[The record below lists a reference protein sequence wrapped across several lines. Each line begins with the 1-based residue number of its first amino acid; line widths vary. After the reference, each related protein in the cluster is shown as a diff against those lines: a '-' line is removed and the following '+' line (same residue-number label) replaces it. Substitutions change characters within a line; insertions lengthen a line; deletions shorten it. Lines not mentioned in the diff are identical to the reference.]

1 MNYQYNYPYVAPQ
14 NLIKPKYRAPVF
26 TKIFAILSA
35 VICMIF
41 ILFSTTYGVNSL
53 TDLLVTFVL
62 LASSVLLI
70 VSTFTGK
77 GILSAIASFLLALY
91 FILYSC
97 SNIIFYLAN
106 VDIVSIPFLSYIFPV
121 LEAILLILIGLHF
134 ILKGKGLNSTAKM
147 IFAICYVSLELLSS
161 ILSFVNLVNLMMYA
175 SGYFLVINFFTVFL
189 DLLFAVFVTLILI
202 FFNPYKKPKQPKM
215 PYYNNYNNFNR
226 FNGPYNNGQYNNGPY
241 NNGQYNGQV

>member
-1 MNYQYNYPYVAPQ
+1 MNYQYNYPYNAPQ

-41 ILFSTTYGVNSL
+41 LLFSTANGTASMITN
-53 TDLLVTFVL
+53 LLFTLFL

-77 GILSAIASFLLALY
+77 GILPAIASFLLALY

-106 VDIVSIPFLSYIFPV
+106 VNMASIPFLSYFFTV
-121 LEAILLILIGLHF
+121 VEAILLILIGLHF

-147 IFAICYVSLELLSS
+147 IFAICYISLELLSS
-161 ILSFVNLVNLMMYA
+161 ILSFVNLVNLMMYV

-226 FNGPYNNGQYNNGPY
+226 FNGQY

>member
-14 NLIKPKYRAPVF
+14 NLIKPKYRAPMF
-26 TKIFAILSA
+26 TKIFAIICA
-35 VICMIF
+35 VICT
-41 ILFSTTYGVNSL
+41 LW
-53 TDLLVTFVL
+53 LLE
-62 LASSVLLI
+62 
-70 VSTFTGK
+70 TFTYKIDVGFKFLAYTIGITAFVMMVVSLFTSK
-77 GILSAIASFLLALY
+77 GLIFAISSFLLTLFHISYACYYINLC
-91 FILYSC
+91 IQ
-97 SNIIFYLAN
+97 LA
-106 VDIVSIPFLSYIFPV
+106 IPFSYYLITV
-121 LEAILLILIGLHF
+121 SNDILAAILLILIGLHF

-147 IFAICYVSLELLSS
+147 IFAICYISLELLSS

-226 FNGPYNNGQYNNGPY
+226 FNGPYNNGQYN
-241 NNGQYNGQV
+241 GQV

>member
-14 NLIKPKYRAPVF
+14 NLTKPKYRAPMF

-41 ILFSTTYGVNSL
+41 LLFSTTNGTASMITN
-53 TDLLVTFVL
+53 LLFTLFL
-62 LASSVLLI
+62 LSSSVLLI

-77 GILSAIASFLLALY
+77 GILPAIASFLLALY

-161 ILSFVNLVNLMMYA
+161 ILSFVNLVNLMKHV

-215 PYYNNYNNFNR
+215 PYYNNYNSFNR
-226 FNGPYNNGQYNNGPY
+226 FNGQYNNGQY

>member
-14 NLIKPKYRAPVF
+14 NLTKPKYRAPMF
-26 TKIFAILSA
+26 TKFFA
-35 VICMIF
+35 VICEIICTF
-41 ILFSTTYGVNSL
+41 WLIRTFTYDARSIGFEFL
-53 TDLLVTFVL
+53 TYTIGITAFVMM
-62 LASSVLLI
+62 I
-70 VSTFTGK
+70 VSLFTGK
-77 GILSAIASFLLALY
+77 GLIFAISSFLLALFHISY
-91 FILYSC
+91 ACYCIYIYLHLAFPNSNYLITASNNIL
-97 SNIIFYLAN
+97 A
-106 VDIVSIPFLSYIFPV
+106 
-121 LEAILLILIGLHF
+121 AILLILIGLHF

-161 ILSFVNLVNLMMYA
+161 ILSFVNLVNLMMYV

-226 FNGPYNNGQYNNGPY
+226 FNG
-241 NNGQYNGQV
+241 QYNGQV

>member
-14 NLIKPKYRAPVF
+14 NLTKPKYRAPMF

-41 ILFSTTYGVNSL
+41 LLFSTTNGTASMITN
-53 TDLLVTFVL
+53 LLFTLFL
-62 LASSVLLI
+62 LSSSVLLI

-77 GILSAIASFLLALY
+77 GILPAIASFLLALY

-161 ILSFVNLVNLMMYA
+161 ILSFVNLVNLMKHV

-215 PYYNNYNNFNR
+215 PYYNNYNSFNR
-226 FNGPYNNGQYNNGPY
+226 FNGQY

>member
-26 TKIFAILSA
+26 TKIFAIICA
-35 VICMIF
+35 VICMIWLLRTF
-41 ILFSTTYGVNSL
+41 TYDLRGVSLEILTYMICLS
-53 TDLLVTFVL
+53 
-62 LASSVLLI
+62 ACVLLI
-70 VSTFTGK
+70 VSVFTGK
-77 GILSAIASFLLALY
+77 GLIFAISSFLLALFHISY
-91 FILYSC
+91 ACYCI
-97 SNIIFYLAN
+97 NFYLQLAFPSSHYLIT
-106 VDIVSIPFLSYIFPV
+106 VSYDILA
-121 LEAILLILIGLHF
+121 AILLILIGLHF

-147 IFAICYVSLELLSS
+147 IFAICYISLELLSS

-215 PYYNNYNNFNR
+215 PYYNNYNNFNQ
-226 FNGPYNNGQYNNGPY
+226 FNGPY
-241 NNGQYNGQV
+241 NNGQYNGQI